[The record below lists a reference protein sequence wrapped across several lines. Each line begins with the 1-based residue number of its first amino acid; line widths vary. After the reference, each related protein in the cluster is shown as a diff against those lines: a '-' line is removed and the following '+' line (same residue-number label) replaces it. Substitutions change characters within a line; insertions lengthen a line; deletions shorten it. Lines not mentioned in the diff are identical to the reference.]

1 MKKHKI
7 VIVTGMLLMASL
19 SCTKILD
26 QAPKGALSTET
37 LNNKEGAEALTIAC
51 YSLLNNVFSDSW
63 SPIAAI
69 FNPASDWESGDLRSD
84 DVYKGGG
91 GTGDVGELKTIELAI
106 IEPTNSF

>member
-7 VIVTGMLLMASL
+7 AIVAAMLLTASL

-51 YSLLNNVFSDSW
+51 YSLLNNVFSDSG
-63 SPIAAI
+63 IDTTHI
-69 FNPASDWESGDLRSD
+69 
-84 DVYKGGG
+84 
-91 GTGDVGELKTIELAI
+91 
-106 IEPTNSF
+106 